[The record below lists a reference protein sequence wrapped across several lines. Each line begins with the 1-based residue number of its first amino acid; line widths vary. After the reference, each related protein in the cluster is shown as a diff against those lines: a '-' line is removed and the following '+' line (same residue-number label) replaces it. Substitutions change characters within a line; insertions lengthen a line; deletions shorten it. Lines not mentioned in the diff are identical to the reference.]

1 MEETRLA
8 DTFAATVNSKK
19 LENYGKKR
27 VAIGIGNYQ
36 GQRLTIQII
45 VYASEIPNLFGI
57 VSRPIIESHVSEIK
71 EYILK
76 RVNADKK
83 WILGAITANVE
94 PKLIECKFIGSNLY
108 LVSIPNATPLKITD
122 GQHRISAIALI
133 MTTNHRELIANE
145 QIPITLVLNGSER
158 QADVDFQDMAKGTS
172 IPDSLLVA
180 FNFEGRDAIAKELV
194 KRVDWFKNSTRWD
207 SASAGSGS
215 KYLYTLNFVAGL
227 VGCAM
232 QGEKNALLEEYD
244 NADKIEQIGIELSE
258 TIDQFFLSCPA
269 TKALAQN
276 YGELTSDEV
285 KDFRASCILGLGIG
299 LEILG
304 CLIYQLRQGNLS
316 ITQIATDIDWS
327 RENKLWNEIFPRK
340 RVTTS
345 SNTLGILPLNDA
357 IERLIA

>member
-1 MEETRLA
+1 MEETKLA

-71 EYILK
+71 DYILK
-76 RVNADKK
+76 RANADKK
-83 WILGAITANVE
+83 WILGGITANVA
-94 PKLIECKFIGSNLY
+94 PRLIEWESIGSNLY
-108 LVSIPNATPLKITD
+108 LVSIPNAIPLTITD
-122 GQHRISAIALI
+122 GQHRISVIALM
-133 MTTNHRELIANE
+133 MTTNHRELIANK

-180 FNFEGRDAIAKELV
+180 FNHQGRDAIAKELV

-215 KYLYTLNFVAGL
+215 RYLYTLNFVAGL

-232 QGEKNALLEEYD
+232 QGEKSALLEEYD

-258 TIDQFFLSCPA
+258 IINQFFLSCPT
-269 TKALAQN
+269 TKALAQKN
-276 YGELTSDEV
+276 EFTPDEV
-285 KDFRASCILGLGIG
+285 KDFRASYILGLGIG

-304 CLIYQLRQGNLS
+304 CLIYQLRQGNLT
-316 ITQIATDIDWS
+316 ITQIATEIDWS
-327 RENKLWNEIFPRK
+327 RENKLWNKIFPRK

-345 SNTLGILPLNDA
+345 SNTLGALPLDNA
-357 IERLIA
+357 IERLIG

>member
-1 MEETRLA
+1 MKETKLA

-45 VYASEIPNLFGI
+45 VYASEIPGLFGI
-57 VSRPIIESHVSEIK
+57 ASRPIIESHVSEIK

-76 RVNADKK
+76 RASADKK
-83 WILGAITANVE
+83 WILGAITASID
-94 PKLIECKFIGSNLY
+94 PDLIQYESIGSNLY
-108 LVSIPNATPLKITD
+108 LVSIKNATPFKITD

-145 QIPITLVLNGSER
+145 QIPITLVLDGNER
-158 QADVDFQDMAKGTS
+158 QADVDFQDMAQGTS

-194 KRVDWFKNSTRWD
+194 ERVDLFRGSTRWD

-215 KYLYTLNFVAGL
+215 KYLYTLNFIAGL
-227 VGCAM
+227 VGCAI
-232 QGEKNALLEEYD
+232 QGEKNVPLEEYND
-244 NADKIEQIGIELSE
+244 VGKIEQIGIELSE
-258 TIDQFFLSCPA
+258 IINQFFLSCPA
-269 TKALAQN
+269 TKALAQKN
-276 YGELTSDEV
+276 ELTPDEV

-304 CLIYQLRQGNLS
+304 CLIYQFRQGNLT
-316 ITQIATDIDWS
+316 ITQIATDIDWY

-345 SNTLGILPLNDA
+345 SNTLGTLPLNDA

>member
-1 MEETRLA
+1 MEETQLA
-8 DTFAATVNSKK
+8 SSFAATVNSKK

-45 VYASEIPNLFGI
+45 VYASEIPNLFGT

-94 PKLIECKFIGSNLY
+94 PKLIECKSIGSNLY
-108 LVSIPNATPLKITD
+108 LVSIPNATPLKVTD
-122 GQHRISAIALI
+122 GQHRISAIALM
-133 MTTNHRELIANE
+133 MTTDHRELIANE
-145 QIPITLVLNGSER
+145 QIPITLVLDGSQR
-158 QADVDFQDMAKGTS
+158 QADVDFQDMAQGTS

-180 FNFEGRDAIAKELV
+180 FNHQGRDAIAKELV
-194 KRVDWFKNSTRWD
+194 KRVDLFKNSTRWD

-244 NADKIEQIGIELSE
+244 NAEKIEQIGIELSE
-258 TIDQFFLSCPA
+258 IINQFFLSCPA
-269 TKALAQN
+269 TKALAQKN
-276 YGELTSDEV
+276 ELTPDEV

-304 CLIYQLRQGNLS
+304 CLIYQFRQGNLT
-316 ITQIATDIDWS
+316 ITQIATEIDWS
-327 RENKLWNEIFPRK
+327 RENKLWNEIFPRQ

-345 SNTLGILPLNDA
+345 SNTLGTLPLDDA
-357 IERLIA
+357 IESLIA